1 MSKYNPFSHY
11 DEEMPPRPEPII
23 IESQGRQFTLAE
35 LINVLQELLHNRP
48 ELAMIPVFHAE
59 FGGLARSAKVVVPS
73 NQDKMV
79 IDQ

>member
-11 DEEMPPRPEPII
+11 DEEMPPHPEPII

-35 LINVLQELLHNRP
+35 LIDILQELLHSRP
-48 ELAMIPVFHAE
+48 ELATIPVFHAE